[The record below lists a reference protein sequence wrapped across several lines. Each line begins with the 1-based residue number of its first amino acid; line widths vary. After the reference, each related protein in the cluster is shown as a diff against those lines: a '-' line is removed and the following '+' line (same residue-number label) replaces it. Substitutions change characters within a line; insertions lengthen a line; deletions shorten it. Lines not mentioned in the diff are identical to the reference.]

1 MLDYTSRKIVQ
12 LQKQYDM
19 LVKSLNFTKDS
30 VEKDNIN
37 NELNRIEKDIIDTTE
52 EIYIEEYNKLNDQ
65 KTSLLKEEKDRLV
78 SLIELIE
85 NRRKYV
91 TEQIENHKKNVLLD
105 FDMPEIKGQD
115 KIGEFQKRIKIID
128 KYRQNIRLKE
138 KLQKEIET
146 LKENIAKSDSK
157 IKAND
162 KINKE

>member
-30 VEKDNIN
+30 VEKENIN

-91 TEQIENHKKNVLLD
+91 TEQIENHKKND
-105 FDMPEIKGQD
+105 
-115 KIGEFQKRIKIID
+115 
-128 KYRQNIRLKE
+128 
-138 KLQKEIET
+138 
-146 LKENIAKSDSK
+146 
-157 IKAND
+157 
-162 KINKE
+162 